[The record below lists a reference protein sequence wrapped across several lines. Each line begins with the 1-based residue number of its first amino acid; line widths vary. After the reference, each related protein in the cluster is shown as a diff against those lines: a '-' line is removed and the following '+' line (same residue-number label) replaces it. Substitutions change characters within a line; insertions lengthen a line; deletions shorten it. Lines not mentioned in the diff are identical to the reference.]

1 MERIVIHSDLN
12 NFYASVEKK
21 LRPELAGL
29 PVAVGGNKEERK
41 GIVLAKSEEA
51 KRFGVKTG
59 EALWQAKRKCPGLV
73 VVPPRFEEYMK
84 YSRLARGIYAEYTD
98 LIEPYGIDECWL
110 DVTRSTRIFPE
121 FCGEMYVGEGDNR
134 HFSPEYLAFIGD
146 TLRERVKA
154 ELAVTVSVGVSF
166 NKVFAKLGSDMKKPD
181 ATTVISRA
189 DFRKKIWPLPA
200 SDMLMVGKKTAAAL
214 KRLNILTIG
223 DLAAADSAML
233 KAHFGIN
240 GEKLKNNA
248 LGLDSEPVREYT
260 RKREAESIGHG
271 MTATRDLS
279 NYDETDIMIAYLA
292 EKIARRM
299 RKAGVRGYGVHVDLR
314 GSDLK
319 HVSKQK
325 LCPVP
330 LSSGHDVQAA
340 ACSLVREIW
349 KCDYTLR
356 TVSVSVF
363 DLVKETSGS
372 QISLFDEETRRKNEN
387 LERAIDKIRDKYG
400 ASAITRPGLCGTD
413 FIYDKNDDEDF
424 LPFKR

>member
-1 MERIVIHSDLN
+1 MDRLILHCDLN
-12 NFYASVEKK
+12 NFYASVECVLNPALKDIPLAVSGNPEK
-21 LRPELAGL
+21 RHGVILAKNELAKK
-29 PVAVGGNKEERK
+29 A
-41 GIVLAKSEEA
+41 
-51 KRFGVKTG
+51 GVKTG
-59 EALWQAKRKCPGLV
+59 DVIWEAMRKEPRLKC
-73 VVPPRFEEYMK
+73 VPPHFSHYMEYSSRVFDIYTRF
-84 YSRLARGIYAEYTD
+84 TD
-98 LIEPYGIDECWL
+98 RVEPFGPDECWL
-110 DVTRSTRIFPE
+110 DCTGSQKL
-121 FCGEMYVGEGDNR
+121 CGDGV
-134 HFSPEYLAFIGD
+134 HIAD
-146 TLRERVKA
+146 TIRKTVKDQTG
-154 ELAVTVSVGVSF
+154 LTVSVGVSF
-166 NKVFAKLGSDMKKPD
+166 NKVFAKIGSDMKKPD
-181 ATTVISRA
+181 ATTGISRA

-223 DLAAADSAML
+223 DLAAADSAVL

-279 NYDETDIMIAYLA
+279 NYDETDVMIAYLA

-413 FIYDKNDDEDF
+413 FIYEKNDDEDF